1 MNIINFALL
10 RSALATNGPTVKFLM
25 NEDAIAFFPASQ
37 QHRDV
42 KPAGL
47 SYEDGYQDNAVAG
60 LITGGKPEIRF
71 HRAYSDDRIRALWDR
86 VRSAPECAGLSFGNL
101 TYQGRLLS

>member
-1 MNIINFALL
+1 MNIINSALL
-10 RSALATNGPTVKFLM
+10 HTALAANGPTVKFIM
-25 NEDAIAFFPASQ
+25 NDDAIAFFPASQ

-42 KPAGL
+42 KLGGL
-47 SYEDGYQDNAVAG
+47 SYEDDYQGNALAG

-71 HRAYSDDRIRALWDR
+71 HRAYSDDRIRTLWEQ
-86 VRSAPECAGLSFGNL
+86 VRSVPGCVGLPFGNL